1 MNPGAFSRRRL
12 RLCVLLCVVPA
23 ASSSLMLQPLLSPG
37 AVGIQ
42 GAFTF

>member
-23 ASSSLMLQPLLSPG
+23 ASSSQTLQRLLNLK